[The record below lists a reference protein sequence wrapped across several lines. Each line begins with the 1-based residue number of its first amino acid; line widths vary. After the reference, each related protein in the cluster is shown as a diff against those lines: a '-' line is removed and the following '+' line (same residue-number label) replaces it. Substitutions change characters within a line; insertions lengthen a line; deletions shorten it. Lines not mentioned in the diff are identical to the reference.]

1 MSSFSPFSK
10 EELLPQAEM
19 LEIKKR
25 KGSLFIGL
33 PKETHLG
40 EKRVCLTPD
49 AVAAFT
55 VHGHRIV
62 VETGAGDG
70 ANYSDKEYS
79 DAGAKISYNT
89 EEAFKCSIILKVA
102 PPTEDEIGYI
112 NPQAIIIFFTTIK
125 DTNQTVFRKLSKKK
139 NYCNCF

>member
-1 MSSFSPFSK
+1 
-10 EELLPQAEM
+10 M

-70 ANYSDKEYS
+70 ANYSDKQYA

-102 PPTEDEIGYI
+102 PPQKT
-112 NPQAIIIFFTTIK
+112 
-125 DTNQTVFRKLSKKK
+125 KLSILIHKQ
-139 NYCNCF
+139 F

>member
-10 EELLPQAEM
+10 EELLPQTEM

-70 ANYSDKEYS
+70 ANYSDKQYS

-89 EEAFKCSIILKVA
+89 EEAI
-102 PPTEDEIGYI
+102 
-112 NPQAIIIFFTTIK
+112 
-125 DTNQTVFRKLSKKK
+125 
-139 NYCNCF
+139 